1 MSTLPEKTIL
11 YTDLPGAL
19 SRRSGKV
26 RDIYDYG
33 DCLLIVVTDRISAFD
48 VVMPNGI
55 PGKGKVL
62 TALSKFWFDKTRD
75 IIPNHV
81 LSTDVADFPAAVQPF
96 AEVLEG
102 RTMMVEKADVVP
114 IECVVRGY
122 LAGSGWKAY
131 QATGEICGF
140 TLPPGLVLSDRLP
153 TPIFTPSTK
162 AESGHD
168 ENISCEEAAR
178 LVGDEIA
185 AALEEKSLAL
195 YSFAAEYLRSRRLI
209 IADTKFEFGLLDGE
223 LIVIDEMM
231 TPDSSRYWDVDLYQP
246 GRAQES
252 LDKQPLRDWLETL
265 DWDKQPPG
273 PELPVEV
280 VAKTRRIY
288 EEALRR
294 VTAN

>member
-11 YTDLPGAL
+11 ATDLPGAL

-62 TALSKFWFDKTRD
+62 TALSKFWFDKTRH

-81 LSTDVADFPAAVQPF
+81 LSMDVKDFPAVVQDY
-96 AEVLEG
+96 ADVLEG
-102 RTMMVEKADVVP
+102 RTMMVKKAEVVP

-131 QATGEICGF
+131 RETGEVCGYK
-140 TLPPGLVLSDRLP
+140 LPPGLVESDRLP
-153 TPIFTPSTK
+153 QPIFTPATK

-168 ENISCEEAAR
+168 ENISVAE
-178 LVGDEIA
+178 A
-185 AALEEKSLAL
+185 AALVGPELAQTLENISLAL
-195 YSFAAEYLRSRRLI
+195 YNFAAEYLADRRLI
-209 IADTKFEFGLLDGE
+209 IADTKFEFGLCDGE

-231 TPDSSRYWDVDLYQP
+231 TPDSSRYWDADKYQP
-246 GRAQES
+246 GRGQES

-265 DWDKQPPG
+265 DWDKEPPG
-273 PELPVEV
+273 PELPTEV
-280 VAKTRRIY
+280 VAHTRRIY

-294 VTAN
+294 VTA